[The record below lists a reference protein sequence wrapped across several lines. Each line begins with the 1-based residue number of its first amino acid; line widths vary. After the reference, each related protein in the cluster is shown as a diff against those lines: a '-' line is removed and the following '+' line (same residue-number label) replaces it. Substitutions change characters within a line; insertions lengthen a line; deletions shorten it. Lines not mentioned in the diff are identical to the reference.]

1 MIKAKSEELKKLV
14 SAIFAST
21 GSSPEEADSLGD
33 HLVEANLAGHDS
45 HGVIRAP
52 IYVEWQRDGKVVP
65 NRKIEVYFE
74 NETMAFADGGQGF
87 GQALGK
93 QVVELGIEKCRKHGI
108 AMIGVRN
115 CAHLGRIG
123 HWAEM
128 SVKAGLISMH
138 FVTTSGLGMHVVPFG
153 GIDRRLSVNPVVVGI
168 PVEGGSPILFDIA
181 AAASAEGKLKVARN
195 KGLPVPD
202 NTIIDAKGQ
211 PTNDPNDF
219 YGPPSGAILP
229 FGGHKGYGLCLVA
242 ELLAGAVTGNG
253 CSREGV
259 KRLEQGMLSIFLNP
273 TAAQSAD
280 SFAQEV
286 RRYVDFVKTSRPT
299 DPEGEVLVP
308 GEVEARMREKRTSE
322 GIDLD
327 DNTWGQLVDTAV
339 SCGVSQ
345 ALIEAVAK

>member
-1 MIKAKSEELKKLV
+1 MIKAKPEELKQLV

-21 GSSPEEADSLGD
+21 GSDPEEADSLGD

-45 HGVIRAP
+45 HGVIRTP

-65 NRKIEVYFE
+65 NRKIEVYLE
-74 NETMAFADGGQGF
+74 TETMAFADGGQGF

-93 QVVELGIEKCRKHGI
+93 QVVELGIEKCRQHGI

-211 PTNDPNDF
+211 ATNDPNDF

-259 KRLEQGMLSIFLNP
+259 KQLEQGMLSIFLNP

-299 DPEGEVLVP
+299 DPKGEVLVP
-308 GEVEARMREKRTSE
+308 GEVEARMREKRKLE

-327 DNTWGQLVDTAV
+327 DNTWGQLVGTAV
-339 SCGVSQ
+339 ACGIS
-345 ALIEAVAK
+345 AGLIEAVTE